1 MSLEFEL
8 YEEKRRKMR
17 RFSFLKGIITTLI
30 VVTIIVAFW
39 NRGLVSYPHIAMYQ
53 VYGEI
58 YDNPERDDILNKIAV
73 DEDVY
78 GLILKINSPGGTVVG
93 AEALYESLIKIS
105 NKKIVVV
112 SIGEVGASA
121 AYLAALAGDKIFARG
136 NSLVGSI
143 GVIVQYPDLSKLA
156 EFLGVSMQVVK
167 SGEVKGGINFLEPLN
182 KNVIE
187 NQELLVNDSF
197 IWFKELVSQ
206 RRGLKG
212 KELEKVSNGQ
222 LFTGRMALELGLIDE
237 IGSSEQVL
245 KYFRNQGQKFKEIKV
260 IDWSLQQTSNSV
272 WNTIFGFDNPLSG
285 SNKIKLMQSPMLF
298 SIAG

>member
-17 RFSFLKGIITTLI
+17 RFSFFKGVITSLI
-30 VVTIIVAFW
+30 VGAIILAFW
-39 NRGLVSYPHIAMYQ
+39 NRDIVSYPHIAMYQ
-53 VYGEI
+53 VFGEI
-58 YDNPERDDILNKIAV
+58 YDNPERDSILSEIAA

-93 AEALYESLIKIS
+93 AEALYESLTKIRD
-105 NKKIVVV
+105 KKLVVI

-182 KNVIE
+182 KNVIA

-197 IWFKELVSQ
+197 VWFKELVSQ
-206 RRGLKG
+206 RRKLRG
-212 KELEKVSNGQ
+212 KELDEVSRGQ

-237 IGSSEQVL
+237 IGSSDQVL
-245 KYFRNQGQKFKEIKV
+245 KYFRNQGQEFKDIKV
-260 IDWSLQQTSNSV
+260 KDWSFQQKSDSV
-272 WNTIFGFDNPLSG
+272 WNTIFGFGSPFSG
-285 SNKIKLMQSPMLF
+285 SNKIKLIQSPMLF

>member
-8 YEEKRRKMR
+8 YEEQRRKMR
-17 RFSFLKGIITTLI
+17 RASFVKGIITALLFGA
-30 VVTIIVAFW
+30 IIFAFW
-39 NRGLVSYPHIAMYQ
+39 NRGFVSYPHIAMYQ
-53 VYGEI
+53 VFGEI
-58 YDNPERDDILNKIAV
+58 YDNPERDDILSKIAA

-105 NKKIVVV
+105 DKKLVVV

-156 EFLGVSMQVVK
+156 EFLGVSMRVVK

-182 KNVIE
+182 ENVIK
-187 NQELLVNDSF
+187 NQESLVNDSF
-197 IWFKELVSQ
+197 VWFKELVSE
-206 RRGLKG
+206 RRKIQG
-212 KELEKVSNGQ
+212 KELDKVSKGQ
-222 LFTGRMALELGLIDE
+222 LFTGRMALELGLIDA
-237 IGSSEQVL
+237 IGSSDEVL
-245 KYFRNQGQKFKEIKV
+245 KYFQNQGQEFKDIEV
-260 IDWSLQQTSNSV
+260 IDWGLQQKSNSV
-272 WNTIFGFDNPLSG
+272 WNTLFGFESPLSG
-285 SNKIKLMQSPMLF
+285 NNKIKFIQSPMLF